1 MAGTLKLRQV
11 RSLNHASRKQ
21 RAALRTLRLGRIGKS
36 SEVPDDPTVRGQ
48 LSKVGHLV
56 VVETRETRRNR
67 GNNDG

>member
-11 RSLNHASRKQ
+11 RSPNHASRKQ
-21 RAALRTLRLGRIGKS
+21 RDALRTLRLGRIGRS

-56 VVETRETRRNR
+56 EVER
-67 GNNDG
+67 DG